1 MPSPVPTT
9 PPQPE
14 LEAAAGLASEEE
26 AAAAAATDRS
36 QLGRRAAR
44 GALVT
49 VGAQGVK
56 IVLQVVGVVV
66 LARLLT
72 PGDYGLVAM
81 VTAIIGVAEIFRD
94 FGLSAA
100 AVQAKTLSRA
110 QRDNL
115 FWINTAAG
123 GAFTLITFFAAPLV
137 AIMYGRDE
145 LVGLTQALA
154 FVFVLNGLGTQ
165 YRADLNRRMRFANLA
180 AVDVAAPAV
189 ALAAAIVAALSG
201 AGFWALAVQ
210 QLATSVVLLVGNAVS
225 ARWIPRRPRRAP
237 MKPLFSFGWQL
248 AGSLFI
254 GYLGNN
260 IDSLTIGLRFNATA
274 LGLYNRAFQLLM
286 TPLGQLR
293 APTTKVALPV
303 LSRLRDDKEASDRYI
318 QRGQAA
324 LGLTLVAG
332 LGLVLGAAQ
341 PVAEVFLGAQWLEV
355 VPILRLLAAAGAFQ
369 CLAYVGLW
377 IYLSHGLT
385 KELLQYTVISTSIK
399 VACILVGSIW
409 GVVGVAW
416 GYALAP
422 ALAWPLSFWWLS
434 RKSFVDVRPLFVGA
448 GRVMALTTLI
458 AAGSWWATW
467 LARDLP
473 GWAELLVGAGAAAVV
488 YALGV
493 LVVPPLRR
501 DVLGVLAI
509 IRGAARRPSR

>member
-1 MPSPVPTT
+1 
-9 PPQPE
+9 
-14 LEAAAGLASEEE
+14 
-26 AAAAAATDRS
+26 
-36 QLGRRAAR
+36 
-44 GALVT
+44 
-49 VGAQGVK
+49 
-56 IVLQVVGVVV
+56 
-66 LARLLT
+66 
-72 PGDYGLVAM
+72 M

-123 GAFTLITFFAAPLV
+123 GVFTLVTFFAAPLV

-145 LVGLTQALA
+145 LVGLTHALA

-180 AVDVAAPAV
+180 AVDVIAPAV
-189 ALAAAIVAALSG
+189 ALAAAIIAAASG

-210 QLATSVVLLVGNAVS
+210 QLATSVVLLIGNAGS
-225 ARWIPRRPRRAP
+225 ARWIPRRPRKAP

-303 LSRLRDDKEASDRYI
+303 LSRLREDKESSDRYI

-341 PVAEVFLGAQWLEV
+341 PMAEVFLGAQWLEV

-385 KELLQYTVISTSIK
+385 KELLKYTVISTSIK
-399 VACILVGSIW
+399 VVCIVVGSHW

-416 GYALAP
+416 GYAIAP
-422 ALAWPLSFWWLS
+422 ALAWPLSFCGC
-434 RKSFVDVRPLFVGA
+434 RA
-448 GRVMALTTLI
+448 
-458 AAGSWWATW
+458 
-467 LARDLP
+467 
-473 GWAELLVGAGAAAVV
+473 
-488 YALGV
+488 
-493 LVVPPLRR
+493 
-501 DVLGVLAI
+501 
-509 IRGAARRPSR
+509 RPSSTCVPSSSGQAG

>member
-1 MPSPVPTT
+1 MITESITSTPV
-9 PPQPE
+9 
-14 LEAAAGLASEEE
+14 
-26 AAAAAATDRS
+26 DRG

-56 IVLQVVGVVV
+56 IVLQVLGVVV
-66 LARLLT
+66 LARLLS

-94 FGLSAA
+94 FGLSSA
-100 AVQAKTLSRA
+100 AVQAKTLSKA

-115 FWINTAAG
+115 FWINTGAG
-123 GAFTLITFFAAPLV
+123 GFLTVVVFFGAPLV
-137 AIMYGRDE
+137 ALLYGRDE
-145 LVGLTQALA
+145 LVGLTQVLA
-154 FVFVLNGLGTQ
+154 FIFVLNGMGTQ
-165 YRADLNRRMRFANLA
+165 FRADLDRRMKFGNLA
-180 AVDVAAPAV
+180 VVDVVAPAL
-189 ALAAAIVAALSG
+189 ALGVAIVAALEG

-210 QLATSVVLLVGNAVS
+210 QIATAVVLLTGNAIS
-225 ARWIPRRPRRAP
+225 AGWLPGRPRRAP
-237 MKPLFSFGWQL
+237 MKPLFNFGWQL
-248 AGSLFI
+248 AGSQFI

-260 IDSLTIGLRFNATA
+260 IDSLTIGLRFDATA

-303 LSRLRDDKEASDRYI
+303 LSRLREDKSASDRYI

-332 LGLVLGAAQ
+332 LGLVIGAAQ
-341 PVAEVFLGAQWLEV
+341 PIAEVFLGSQWTDV

-369 CLAYVGLW
+369 SLAYVGLW
-377 IYLSHGLT
+377 IYMSHGLT
-385 KELLQYTVISTSIK
+385 KELLQYTLISVTIK
-399 VACILVGSIW
+399 VACILTGSLW

-434 RKSFVDVRPLFVGA
+434 RKSFVDVKPLFIGA
-448 GRVMALTTLI
+448 GRVMLLTTLL

-467 LARDLP
+467 LSRDLP
-473 GWAELLVGAGAAAVV
+473 AWAQLLVATGAAGVV
-488 YALGV
+488 YALVV
-493 LVVPPLRR
+493 LVLAPLRR
-501 DVLGVLAI
+501 DVLSVVAI
-509 IRGAARRPSR
+509 ARTASRRSAR